1 MFWYAV
7 IMNFFTRLLE
17 RLRLNRPPKTQSYDI
32 SATLLDALHLVA
44 EQQQRTPEELA
55 NSLLASGLASQSAS
69 GELWNKWLHLTPRE
83 QQVVALTCL
92 GYTNPQMAAC
102 LMLSTE
108 TIRSHTR
115 NVEHKLNIGTKADIR
130 VLFAEWDFSDWEK

>member
-1 MFWYAV
+1 
-7 IMNFFTRLLE
+7 MNPFTRLLE
-17 RLRLNRPPKTQSYDI
+17 RLGLHRTSKTQNYGM
-32 SATLLDALHLVA
+32 SATLLEALNLA
-44 EQQQRTPEELA
+44 AQQQQRTPEELA
-55 NSLLASGLASQSAS
+55 ASLVASGLANQSAS
-69 GELWNKWLHLTPRE
+69 VELWNKWLHLTPRE

-92 GYTNPQMAAC
+92 GYTNPQMAAR

-115 NVEHKLNIGTKADIR
+115 NVQYKLNIGTKADMR